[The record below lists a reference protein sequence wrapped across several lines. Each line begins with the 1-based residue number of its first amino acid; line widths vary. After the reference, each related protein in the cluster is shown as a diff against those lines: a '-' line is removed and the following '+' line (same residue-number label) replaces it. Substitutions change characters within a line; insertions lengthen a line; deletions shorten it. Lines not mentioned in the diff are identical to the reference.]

1 MHPSLHAALTP
12 SKQALIMAG
21 SGEVVSYAQL
31 EDRSNQGAQLF
42 RSLGLKRGDGIALL
56 LSNNARFFEIIWAAQ
71 RAGLY
76 YTCISTRLTPAEIAY
91 ILEDSHSRLLVTSEP
106 VAADLQSEIDRLG
119 IIAFDLDGGQP
130 GLRNFVAE
138 REAMPTAPIADQSPG
153 NDMLYSSGT
162 TGRPKG
168 IRPPLPEGPLV
179 ETNPLTELGRTVY
192 GMDEDTV
199 FLSPAP
205 LYHAAPLRWCMSVQ
219 KLGGTVIVME
229 KFDAEEALA
238 LIEKHRVTH
247 AQWVPTHFVRML
259 KLDPEVRARHDVSS
273 LRTVFHAAA
282 PCPVKVKQQM
292 MEWWGPIIHEFYG
305 GTEANG
311 LTTIGPVEWLE
322 RPGSVGR
329 PMWGSPRICDEEDNP
344 LPPRSTGLI
353 YFAEA
358 APFAYHNDPEKTAA
372 AYNRHGWSTLGDIGW
387 LDEEGYLYLTDR
399 QSFMIISGGVNIYPQ
414 EIEDVLVL
422 HPKVADVAVVGA
434 PDPEMGEKVVAVV
447 QAADP
452 AEAGPDLAA
461 ELAEWLRPRLGRIKQ
476 PRQIDFDAEL
486 PRTPTGKLVK
496 RLVRDRYWT

>member
-1 MHPSLHAALTP
+1 MHPSLHARRTP
-12 SKQALIMAG
+12 DKTAYLIAG
-21 SGEVVSYAQL
+21 SGERVSYAQL
-31 EDRSNQGAQLF
+31 EARSNQGAHLF
-42 RSLGLKRGDGIALL
+42 RALGLKRGDGIALL
-56 LSNNARFFEIIWAAQ
+56 LSNNAGFFEIVWAAQ

-76 YTCISTRLTPAEIAY
+76 YTCVSTRLAPAEIAY
-91 ILEDSHSRLLVTSEP
+91 ILEDSASKLLVTSEP
-106 VAADLQSEIDRLG
+106 VAPELLAELDRLG
-119 IIAFDLDGGQP
+119 ISCFDLTGAQA

-138 REAMPTAPIADQSPG
+138 RAAMPETPIADESPG

-168 IRPPLPEGPLV
+168 IRPPLPEGAL
-179 ETNPLTELGRTVY
+179 EQTNGLTELGRTLY
-192 GMDEDTV
+192 GMDADTI

-219 KLGGTVIVME
+219 KLGGTVIVMD
-229 KFDAEEALA
+229 KFDPEHALS
-238 LIEKHRVTH
+238 LIETHHVTH

-259 KLDPEVRARHDVSS
+259 KLDPAIRARFDMSS

-282 PCPVKVKQQM
+282 PCPVKVKQEM
-292 MEWWGPIIHEFYG
+292 MAWWGPIIHEFYG

-311 LTTIGPVEWLE
+311 LTSIGPDEWLAH
-322 RPGSVGR
+322 PGSVGR
-329 PMWGSPRICDEEDNP
+329 PVWGSPRICDEAGNA

-353 YFAEA
+353 YFADA

-372 AYNRHGWSTLGDIGW
+372 AYNQHGWSTLGDIGW

-422 HPKVADVAVVGA
+422 HPKVADVAVIGG
-434 PDPEMGEKVVAVV
+434 PDPEMGERVIAVV
-447 QAADP
+447 QPADP
-452 AEAGPDLAA
+452 AEAGQALAD
-461 ELAEWLRPRLGRIKQ
+461 ELMEWLRPRLGRIKH
-476 PRQIDFDAEL
+476 PRQIDFDPDL

-496 RLVRDRYWT
+496 RLVRDRYWG

>member
-1 MHPSLHAALTP
+1 
-12 SKQALIMAG
+12 
-21 SGEVVSYAQL
+21 
-31 EDRSNQGAQLF
+31 
-42 RSLGLKRGDGIALL
+42 
-56 LSNNARFFEIIWAAQ
+56 
-71 RAGLY
+71 
-76 YTCISTRLTPAEIAY
+76 
-91 ILEDSHSRLLVTSEP
+91 
-106 VAADLQSEIDRLG
+106 
-119 IIAFDLDGGQP
+119 
-130 GLRNFVAE
+130 
-138 REAMPTAPIADQSPG
+138 
-153 NDMLYSSGT
+153 
-162 TGRPKG
+162 
-168 IRPPLPEGPLV
+168 
-179 ETNPLTELGRTVY
+179 
-192 GMDEDTV
+192 
-199 FLSPAP
+199 
-205 LYHAAPLRWCMSVQ
+205 MSVQ

-259 KLDPEVRARHDVSS
+259 KLDPEVRARYDVSS

-292 MEWWGPIIHEFYG
+292 IKWWGPIIHEFYG

-329 PMWGSPRICDEEDNP
+329 PMWGSPRICDEEDNA

-372 AYNRHGWSTLGDIGW
+372 AHNRHGWSTLGDIGW

-496 RLVRDRYWT
+496 RLVRDRYWK